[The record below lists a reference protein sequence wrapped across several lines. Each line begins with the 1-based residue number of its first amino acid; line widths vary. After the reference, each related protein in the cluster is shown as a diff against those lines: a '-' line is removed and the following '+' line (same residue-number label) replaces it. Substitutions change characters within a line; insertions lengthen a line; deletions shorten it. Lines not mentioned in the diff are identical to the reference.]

1 MCQIKNVG
9 KNMKD
14 EIRNFFD
21 ITWKNTIPSE
31 NGLGL
36 IVTNY
41 STLVTELYE
50 KRLANILNNP
60 EIFSNK
66 PQNSY

>member
-21 ITWKNTIPSE
+21 ITWKNAIPSE

-41 STLVTELYE
+41 STLVTEFYE
-50 KRLANILNNP
+50 KRLASILNNP
-60 EIFSNK
+60 AVFSNK